1 MSLGSVIAIRAIPFL
16 ELLDTEELRLA
27 EQVREVGAGAPETAA
42 MDNCRQRLAQ
52 GVNAFVRSLPVVVRN
67 DVNTSRAAAYA
78 LVGLADER
86 ILHHPAGGL
95 DRWREQLLEYEL
107 YGSAL
112 AGQEIVNQARTA
124 SYATAADAEDAG
136 SAAILAPLYLAVFRA
151 GFEGALRGDDT
162 ALSTLT
168 ASLMETVGA
177 GRDGSIGLASGG
189 RPSRIGLPV
198 RSLAVAGVAV
208 WLGAG
213 FLTWYLF
220 SAEPLQRA
228 DLIAGRVAAN
238 LPVDIGREPL
248 DRSAGPSGLPA
259 LEESAEPPGDR

>member
-1 MSLGSVIAIRAIPFL
+1 MSLGSVVAIRAIPFL
-16 ELLDTEELRLA
+16 ELLDAEENRLA
-27 EQVREVGAGAPETAA
+27 EQVSEAGAGVPEAAA

-112 AGQEIVNQARTA
+112 AGQEIVNRAREA
-124 SYATAADAEDAG
+124 SYATAADAEGANG
-136 SAAILAPLYLAVFRA
+136 SAMLAQLYLAVFRA

-168 ASLMETVGA
+168 TTLMESVGA
-177 GRDGSIGLASGG
+177 GRNGHTGLAAGG

-198 RSLAVAGVAV
+198 RSLAVAGGRGLARRRLPHLVSGFRRTAR
-208 WLGAG
+208 AG
-213 FLTWYLF
+213 GPHRRT
-220 SAEPLQRA
+220 R
-228 DLIAGRVAAN
+228 R
-238 LPVDIGREPL
+238 REP
-248 DRSAGPSGLPA
+248 AGGHRAGTPRPQRGTIRAST
-259 LEESAEPPGDR
+259 S